1 MIKAMWNGNKVRAVT
16 AYENAADHHVWI
28 TIRRCGCMVS
38 MCVPMSTI
46 TLEEEQ

>member
-1 MIKAMWNGNKVRAVT
+1 MIKAFWNGNEVKAVS

-28 TIRRCGCMVS
+28 TIRRLGSLVS